1 MTFRLLAA
9 CALLA
14 AASTAAGPKEPA
26 PKPGPADQAV
36 KPEELPAEG
45 ESDAPEQLPPGMTAG
60 PAKVTLGENAEL
72 SVPEGVVFGD
82 AATARKIME
91 QSGNLVSNQEAGIL
105 LMKGSTVIFEFDPV
119 GYVKDDDKDKLD
131 PEKMLSSL
139 REGQEEANKELAKL
153 GRPQLELTRWAVKPH
168 YDDATHNMEWAPVV
182 KNKENGHE
190 TVNYNVRLL
199 GRRGVMEA
207 TLLVNPEGLEAE
219 LPVFR
224 GTLKGFG
231 FKAGED
237 YASWREGDKVAEYG
251 LAALV
256 TGGAVAVAA
265 KSGLLGKLWKLIVAG
280 VAALVAGI
288 QKLFGKKQTTVVAQD
303 QQRGE

>member
-1 MTFRLLAA
+1 MTLRLLAA
-9 CALLA
+9 CALLVSSA
-14 AASTAAGPKEPA
+14 VLANPKKPAPTPAEPA
-26 PKPGPADQAV
+26 PSAEGQ
-36 KPEELPAEG
+36 PAEG
-45 ESDAPEQLPPGMTAG
+45 EAAANEPLPPGMTPG
-60 PAKVTLGENAEL
+60 PAKVKLGHNAEIQ
-72 SVPEGVVFGD
+72 VPEGVVFGD
-82 AATARKIME
+82 ASIAKKIME
-91 QSGNLVSNQEAGIL
+91 QSGNLVSGQEAGIL
-105 LMKGSTVIFEFDPV
+105 LLEGSTVLFEFDDV

-131 PEKMLSSL
+131 ADKMLSSL
-139 REGQEEANKELAKL
+139 REGQDEANKELAKL
-153 GRPQLELTRWAVKPH
+153 GRPQLELPRWAVKPH

-207 TLLVNPEGLEAE
+207 TLLVKPEGLETE
-219 LPVFR
+219 LPIFR
-224 GTLKGFG
+224 QTLKGFA
-231 FKAGED
+231 FNAGED
-237 YASWREGDKVAEYG
+237 YASWRDGDKVAEYG

-280 VAALVAGI
+280 IAALVAGA
-288 QKLFGKKQTTVVAQD
+288 QKLFGKKDTTVVSQD